1 MTIEE
6 QLKQEIL
13 LKYKSIRAFTTSINI
28 PYSTLDSVF
37 KRGIANAGVASMIRV
52 FNALDL
58 DIESV
63 QSGNLQHKHCK
74 PVDNQ
79 PTSRDTLWD
88 TLTPDERQ
96 LLKDYRSMNPQ
107 GQEYIRQTMYMAVPM
122 YKKMSDPPCVESQA

>member
-13 LKYKSIRAFTTSINI
+13 SKYKSIRAFTTSIKI

-37 KRGIANAGVASMIRV
+37 KRGIANAGVASMIKV

-58 DIESV
+58 SIESV
-63 QSGNLQHKHCK
+63 QSGKLQHKRNTLT
-74 PVDNQ
+74 DNQ
-79 PTSRDTLWD
+79 SMHQDDYWIP
-88 TLTPDERQ
+88 LTPDEQQ
-96 LLKDYRSMNPQ
+96 LLKDYRSMNTQ

-122 YKKMSDPPCVESQA
+122 YKKNV